1 LTSVSIGKRGEK
13 RISPSPGISFLAI
26 ISGEAVMIVQI
37 YTMQTPEEAR
47 EAARLGVDHLGVTP
61 GEHGLPGEV
70 SFDKAR
76 EIFEALGERAVKVAL
91 TVDSDPA
98 IIEAMVQAVRPDVL
112 HICGRPIE
120 AVPPEAVEMLKKRL
134 PWIKVMIA
142 IPVNGPGAVD
152 TALGYA
158 AAADFLILDT
168 DVSHI
173 NGIGASG
180 ETHDWR
186 ISRRI
191 VEAVDVPVI
200 LAGGLSP
207 ENVRDAIEAVGPYG
221 VDSLTHTNLPLG
233 GGRFRKDMD
242 KIRRFVENARA

>member
-1 LTSVSIGKRGEK
+1 
-13 RISPSPGISFLAI
+13 
-26 ISGEAVMIVQI
+26 MIVQI
-37 YTMQTPEEAR
+37 YTMQTPEEAL

-70 SFDKAR
+70 SFEKAR
-76 EIFEALGERAVKVAL
+76 EIFEALGDRSVKVAL
-91 TVDSDPA
+91 TVDSDLDV
-98 IIEAMVQAVRPDVL
+98 IETMVRAVRPDVL

-120 AVPPEAVEMLKKRL
+120 AVPPEAVERLKHRL
-134 PWIKVMIA
+134 PWIRIMIA
-142 IPVNGPGAVD
+142 IPVNGTGAVD
-152 TALGYA
+152 LARDYA
-158 AAADFLILDT
+158 AVADFLILDT

-186 ISRRI
+186 ISRQI
-191 VEAVDVPVI
+191 VETVGIPVI

-207 ENVRDAIEAVGPYG
+207 ENVGDAIEAVGPYG
-221 VDSLTHTNLPLG
+221 VDSLTHTNLPLE